1 MDEPWNTDGSLLA
14 IQNDGSDGGSP
25 TELFLD
31 GSTYQVKFGASNLPG
46 GGGDDRWNVM
56 PGHANERVV
65 AGWPGSTLYW
75 FNVVTNQVTASWQLP
90 FPVVGIDEGFGNTS
104 ADGRYVFLIGQPS
117 STGNLKGFVLD
128 MVANKIG
135 PAIDFNDG
143 HTPADGSTLSTSDT
157 WASISPSGKYV
168 VLRYDGG
175 PNAMRVYDVNPTTLA
190 VTPHPEPTTWTG
202 QSGPGSLGFI
212 YNVGEPDMALN
223 PFNGNSDV
231 IIGQEHAGNEGTNI
245 SGIKTVNSD
254 GIGHVV
260 MVDLATNAVTSLT
273 DPGNG
278 STVPYEAYAFH
289 VSARNVNRPGWV
301 YVSYYIGNDSGGDRF
316 NEEIM
321 AVKMDGSGSVERFA
335 QSHSDWENATGTTGQ
350 YSSKDSDYDYRSQ
363 PHEVPSPDGKRVIFA
378 SNWVYHGN
386 GGQGIEDYVIDTGL

>member
-1 MDEPWNTDGSLLA
+1 
-14 IQNDGSDGGSP
+14 
-25 TELFLD
+25 
-31 GSTYQVKFGASNLPG
+31 
-46 GGGDDRWNVM
+46 
-56 PGHANERVV
+56 
-65 AGWPGSTLYW
+65 
-75 FNVVTNQVTASWQLP
+75 
-90 FPVVGIDEGFGNTS
+90 
-104 ADGRYVFLIGQPS
+104 
-117 STGNLKGFVLD
+117 
-128 MVANKIG
+128 
-135 PAIDFNDG
+135 
-143 HTPADGSTLSTSDT
+143 
-157 WASISPSGKYV
+157 GKYV

-190 VTPHPEPTTWTG
+190 VTPHPEPKTWTG

-231 IIGQEHAGNEGTNI
+231 IIGQEHAGNEGTN
-245 SGIKTVNSD
+245 V
-254 GIGHVV
+254 
-260 MVDLATNAVTSLT
+260 
-273 DPGNG
+273 
-278 STVPYEAYAFH
+278 
-289 VSARNVNRPGWV
+289 
-301 YVSYYIGNDSGGDRF
+301 SGGDRF

-386 GGQGIEDYVIDTGL
+386 GGQGI